1 MELPWFIISGLLIE
15 VPILPYLTLMFFPTV
30 ADRLKAPLLKYS
42 LLLCS
47 SGRLQRF
54 SSAKWERVAYWLTSS
69 LLLGARR
76 SLLLKPSD

>member
-1 MELPWFIISGLLIE
+1 MEVPLFIISGLLIE
-15 VPILPYLTLMFFPTV
+15 VPILPYLTLMFFPAV
-30 ADRLKAPLLKYS
+30 ADRLSPPLLKYS
-42 LLLCS
+42 LLFCS

-54 SSAKWERVAYWLTSS
+54 SSAKLDRVAYWWMSS